1 MLGAAAGL
9 AVPALG
15 IEALVGAVGTLC
27 AVTVAGSM
35 MMLGAVVV
43 LGTVTVF
50 GIAVM
55 VFGAVTVFGA
65 VAVTGAVVFAVM
77 VLRAGTTAVMASG
90 AAVFAVT
97 VFGAVMFTGIRSA
110 GTSFLVL
117 LIRLFLH
124 DTHLSV
130 FPIGMYYKIFFGKKQ
145 GKSTKNRILI
155 SIVVTVQPIP

>member
-55 VFGAVTVFGA
+55 VFGAVA
-65 VAVTGAVVFAVM
+65 ATGAVVFAVM
-77 VLRAGTTAVMASG
+77 VLRAGTTAVMAPG

-110 GTSFLVL
+110 GASFLVL

-145 GKSTKNRILI
+145 GKSTKKQNFNLHRRN
-155 SIVVTVQPIP
+155 SSADPIGE